1 LSRRRF
7 EKGSIPGRE
16 REGKKAYVKHSVKRA
31 LTFTGAGDLLLE
43 GEEITFLGRFANPSI
58 FGRFGVSTTLED

>member
-1 LSRRRF
+1 M
-7 EKGSIPGRE
+7 RE

-43 GEEITFLGRFANPSI
+43 GEEITFLGRFADLSI